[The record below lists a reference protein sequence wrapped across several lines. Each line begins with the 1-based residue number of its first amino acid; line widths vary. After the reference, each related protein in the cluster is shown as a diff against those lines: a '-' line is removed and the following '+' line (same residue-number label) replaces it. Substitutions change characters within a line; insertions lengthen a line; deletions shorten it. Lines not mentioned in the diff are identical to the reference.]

1 MKNKKSILIIGG
13 SGFIGS
19 HLAKKCLKGM
29 KVIIVSRRKIFKNKR
44 NKLIK
49 YINFDIS
56 NKKNFTKLKKYKI
69 DYVVNCMTE
78 F

>member
-29 KVIIVSRRKIFKNKR
+29 KVIIVSRRKIFKEQ
-44 NKLIK
+44 
-49 YINFDIS
+49 
-56 NKKNFTKLKKYKI
+56 KK
-69 DYVVNCMTE
+69 
-78 F
+78 